1 MTVVEEQILG
11 VAVLE
16 DLAEEGLVS
25 GVWSGVP
32 VEEVVVEVVEELVA
46 VLSGEEVALE
56 VLSVEEVALGVEASA
71 VQPAV
76 VMSPMEEAALG
87 VPAAEGEE
95 VEEEVAVISA
105 VEDGRDRG
113 CPTVMSM

>member
-16 DLAEEGLVS
+16 DLVEEGLVS

-32 VEEVVVEVVEELVA
+32 VEEVVVEELVE

-56 VLSVEEVALGVEASA
+56 VRSVEEVALGVEASA

-95 VEEEVAVISA
+95 VEEEVAVISV
-105 VEDGRDRG
+105 VEEGRDRG
-113 CPTVMSM
+113 HPTVMSM